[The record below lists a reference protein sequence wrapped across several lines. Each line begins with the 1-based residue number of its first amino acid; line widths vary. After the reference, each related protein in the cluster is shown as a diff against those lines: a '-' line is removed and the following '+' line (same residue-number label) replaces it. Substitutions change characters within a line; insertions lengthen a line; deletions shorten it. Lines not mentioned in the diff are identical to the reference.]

1 MVKRKASWRRLFIGE
16 IDMKVVKI
24 VRDRLLGKHA
34 GVSDPEN
41 KRKITGHEFV
51 SNV

>member
-1 MVKRKASWRRLFIGE
+1 
-16 IDMKVVKI
+16 MKVVKI
-24 VRDRLLGKHA
+24 VRDRLLGKLA
-34 GVSDPEN
+34 GVSDPKN